1 MNSLNVKAKFQMDNL
16 IKSLKQ
22 IFCKLK
28 ANLTLKVKV
37 KVKVTSFQTLPRPL
51 CDQYMVQVEG
61 KLPNGSTCCI
71 HKESLKIFKFQGQFD
86 LEGPGQGHQFSN
98 LSETSINS
106 LILD

>member
-1 MNSLNVKAKFQMDNL
+1 MNSLSVKAKFQMDNL

-37 KVKVTSFQTLPRPL
+37 KVTSFQTLLRPL

-106 LILD
+106 LILE